1 MRPPTAARED
11 ADTPPFPVAEHA
23 AGVLAHLWGAG
34 HAGWL
39 VGGAVRDALLGRP
52 THDWDV
58 ATDALPETI
67 LGLFPDGAYE
77 NRFGTVLARGVEIT
91 TFRQDHHYPD
101 HRRPAA
107 VTFTDSLDADLLRR
121 DFTVNAIAWG
131 RPAGGGPGSAGFAD
145 PAGGRAD
152 LAARILRSVGD
163 PDLRFD
169 EDALRLLR
177 AARIAAAVGLAIDP
191 ATHAAMTAHAD
202 DVRWVSG
209 ERVGIELR
217 RMLEAPVPSRAFRIL
232 AETGLLGPTFPEL
245 AAQIG
250 VPQAKVPGRDCWD
263 HTLAALDAAAGS
275 APGDELLLVTVLF
288 HDTGKPATMEGGHFH
303 GHEVV
308 GAVFAEERLARLAW
322 PRRETRLVA
331 RAIAAHMFR
340 YTPDWTDAAVRRFIR
355 RTGRDI
361 LKLVFALRRADDAG
375 SGETTPDPG
384 LTELIERCEA
394 QIAAGMPLTTGDLAV
409 DGHDLQAALGRAPG
423 PWLGALME
431 RLLDSVTNDPARNTP
446 AQLIADARSWEQ
458 TPDSG
463 PGPDAAAGRGTLGP

>member
-1 MRPPTAARED
+1 MAEQHPAAG
-11 ADTPPFPVAEHA
+11 PPFPVEPHA
-23 AGVLAHLWGAG
+23 QAVLERLWDAG

-67 LGLFPDGAYE
+67 LGLFPHGTYE

-91 TFRQDHHYPD
+91 TFRRDQHYPD

-107 VTFTDSLDADLLRR
+107 VTFTDSLEEDLLRR

-131 RPAGGGPGSAGFAD
+131 RPAGGGAGSSGFAD

-152 LAARILRSVGD
+152 LAAGILRAVGD
-163 PDLRFD
+163 PALRFD

-191 ATHAAMTAHAD
+191 GTHAAMAAHAD

-209 ERVGIELR
+209 ERIGIELR
-217 RMLEAPVPSRAFRIL
+217 RMLEAPEPSRAFRLL
-232 AETGLLGPTFPEL
+232 AETGLLRPTFPEL

-250 VPQAKVPGRDCWD
+250 VPQAKVPWRDCWD
-263 HTLAALDAAAGS
+263 HTLAALDAAARA

-288 HDTGKPATMEGGHFH
+288 HDAGKPATMEGGHFH

-322 PRRETRLVA
+322 PRHEIRRVA
-331 RAIAAHMFR
+331 RAIRAHMFR

-355 RTGRDI
+355 RTGPDI
-361 LKLVFALRRADDAG
+361 LALVFALRRADDAG
-375 SGETTPDPG
+375 SGEAAPDPG
-384 LTELIERCEA
+384 LTELMARTAA
-394 QIAAGMPLTTGDLAV
+394 QIAAGMPLTTRDLAV
-409 DGHDLQAALGRAPG
+409 DGHDLQAALGREPG
-423 PWLGALME
+423 PWLGELMD
-431 RLLDSVTNDPARNTP
+431 RLLDAVTNDPTRNTA
-446 AQLIADARSWEQ
+446 AQLIADARSW
-458 TPDSG
+458 TSADAPTRDAG
-463 PGPDAAAGRGTLGP
+463 PAAGRGTLEE